1 MAIQTSTSTPTPIL
15 YQNPTKTL
23 TLLDIPTSITH
34 AQGGTLD
41 HASNDRIYSSP
52 PLQTPYP
59 STEPKTEKAKA
70 NVLRMKILSDAD
82 ADSDSL
88 EALLR
93 QELSEVAERW
103 PSGHDWC
110 LPRKVSPLIAERRG
124 KKRKA
129 DGCID
134 QEVST
139 SERDSVHASSARVPA
154 LYAETEKGIGIFPSV
169 KEPDLKIPDSEIAV
183 RTIKEPLILSQN
195 SEFAPKAYVCSS
207 IRVITNRLVCN
218 PYGTPLLL
226 QISGSKYKIPPS
238 AKFLLSNIGEPAAP
252 TFSVAAL
259 STYPEPSATAGPGQ
273 FDFVLL
279 DPPWNNRSVR
289 RSARYY
295 TMYDS
300 DPMAVLQAMLG
311 QHIAPGALVACW
323 ITNSTI
329 VRAAALE
336 AFQAWGVQLIEEWA
350 WLKTTV
356 DGLPVTPVDGIWR
369 KPYEVLLLGRKESDE
384 TQVSDVKV
392 RRKVLVAV
400 PDLHSRKPHL
410 KTLIEPFL
418 PQSYRALEI
427 FARTL
432 TADWW
437 SWGEEVLKYNWDGH
451 WYNNEGRTQCDE

>member
-1 MAIQTSTSTPTPIL
+1 MAHQTSNPTPIL
-15 YQNPTKTL
+15 YQNPNKTL
-23 TLLDIPTSITH
+23 TLLDIPTSIAH
-34 AQGGTLD
+34 AQGTID
-41 HASNDRIYSSP
+41 HPFRHRIYAST
-52 PLQTPYP
+52 PLKTPYP

-70 NVLRMKILSDAD
+70 NVLRTKTLSDD

-93 QELSEVAERW
+93 QGLSEVAEHW
-103 PSGHDWC
+103 PSQHDWC
-110 LPRKVSPLIAERRG
+110 LPRKVSPLIPERQS

-129 DGCID
+129 DDRID
-134 QEVST
+134 QVVSNPK
-139 SERDSVHASSARVPA
+139 RDSVPTSNAMLPA
-154 LYAETEKGIGIFPSV
+154 LKVGTEKGIGICPSV
-169 KEPDLKIPDSEIAV
+169 TEPDLKIPESEIGV
-183 RTIKEPLILSQN
+183 RTIEEPLILSLE
-195 SEFAPKAYVCSS
+195 SASKAYICSS
-207 IRVITNRLVCN
+207 IRVITNRLVRN
-218 PYGTPLLL
+218 PYLTPLSL
-226 QISGSKYKIPPS
+226 QIPGSTYRIPPS
-238 AKFLLSNIGEPAAP
+238 AKFLLSKVGERTAP

-259 STYPEPSATAGPGQ
+259 TTYPNSSATAGPGQ
-273 FDFVLL
+273 FDFILL

-300 DPMAVLQAMLG
+300 DPMAVLLAMLG

-323 ITNSTI
+323 ITNKKI
-329 VRAAALE
+329 VRDAALE
-336 AFQAWGVQLIEEWA
+336 AFQAWDVQLFEEWA

-356 DGLPVTPVDGIWR
+356 DGLPVTQIDGIWR
-369 KPYEVLLLGRKESDE
+369 KPYEVLLLGRKDSDE
-384 TQVSDVKV
+384 SQGSDVIV

-418 PQSYRALEI
+418 PQAYRAMEI

-437 SWGEEVLKYNWDGH
+437 SWGDEVLKHNWDGH
-451 WYNNEGRTQCDE
+451 WYTHESRCEE